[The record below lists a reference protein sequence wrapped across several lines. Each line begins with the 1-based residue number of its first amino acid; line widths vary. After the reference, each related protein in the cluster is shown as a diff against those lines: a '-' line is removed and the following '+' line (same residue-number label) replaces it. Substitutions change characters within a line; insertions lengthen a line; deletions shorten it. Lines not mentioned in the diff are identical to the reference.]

1 MIFIEWRPSLWS
13 PTELNLNL
21 KLPRSPTERA
31 KKELLRHGLFL
42 IIPSRKEKR
51 DNWSKLVSKMIF
63 WTGHMM
69 RSEVLK
75 TILNP
80 LV

>member
-21 KLPRSPTERA
+21 SLPRSPTERA

-42 IIPSRKEKR
+42 IIPSRKER
-51 DNWSKLVSKMIF
+51 ENWSKLVSKMDIF
-63 WTGHMM
+63 WTSHMM